1 MTYVIAPAST
11 AGRKQGELRMSKR
24 SKHRYVIELL
34 AYFYP
39 IHYQVNMVLE
49 DFMRGS
55 LTRKEAALLWLV
67 YEEGGVDGSLPRKL
81 VVDKLNR
88 WFEATSSNVTKI
100 LAHLESPKLGLV
112 RVVNEHG
119 SARDKRV
126 GLTARG
132 RSLVRDMLNKG
143 AAHPLL
149 TRLSEQ
155 EIRAGIAFF
164 RMAYAATR
172 SELPPV
178 EELI

>member
-1 MTYVIAPAST
+1 MSRKSKEQYT
-11 AGRKQGELRMSKR
+11 A
-24 SKHRYVIELL
+24 ELL

-55 LTRKEAALLWLV
+55 LTRREAALLWLV
-67 YEEGGVDGSLPRKL
+67 YQEGGVDGSLPRKV
-81 VVDKLNR
+81 VVDRLKR
-88 WFEATSSNVTKI
+88 WFEATNSNVTKI

-126 GLTARG
+126 ALTTQG
-132 RSLVRDMLNKG
+132 RSVVRDMLRKG

-149 TRLSEQ
+149 TRMSEQ
-155 EIRAGIAFF
+155 QIRAGIAFF
-164 RMAYAATR
+164 RMAYAATG
-172 SELPPV
+172 SELFAEKP
-178 EELI
+178 I